1 MSAFGERRGWRG
13 READTG
19 AMTPRSAYSAKKRRA
34 ETLTM
39 DLMMNLD
46 AHTIASIKKEF
57 VENGGEVDIYEFV
70 RIMRTYLPEHL
81 EVRKAGA
88 GDADDAEDGKSSGD
102 ADRGG
107 GGASRTGGGWRAS
120 TRRLNEGAAAAQSA
134 ADEAGMARQQRQR
147 SVSEM
152 QLVANLCE
160 LFKEI
165 DVNGDAMM
173 EWDEFTSFIV
183 DKAVVFRDDASVD
196 AIAGY
201 HPAHLPPVVEE
212 RSKRMAVAKAV
223 RGGTKKRAPQ
233 FHNEVIE
240 NVKFIPRLNQLAVLE
255 QRSPVVKMYNARTM
269 GLAGTLKGHDGIPE
283 AVEYLETPSSY
294 LISRCV
300 SLCVC
305 VVGGWLVHVG
315 STSAAPGRVVTGS
328 VDGDATSVSLPL
340 CAPDVR
346 RATAVPT
353 PPWRC
358 GIWSLATSST
368 RTSHAGRRLTCR

>member
-13 READTG
+13 READSG
-19 AMTPRSAYSAKKRRA
+19 AITPRSAYSAKKRRA

-81 EVRKAGA
+81 EVRKRGA
-88 GDADDAEDGKSSGD
+88 SDADDADDSKSSGD
-102 ADRGG
+102 ADRS
-107 GGASRTGGGWRAS
+107 GGAGARSGGGWRGS
-120 TRRLNEGAAAAQSA
+120 TRRLNDAAPAPSTDDASDSPAAREQ
-134 ADEAGMARQQRQR
+134 QR

-212 RSKRMAVAKAV
+212 RSKRMAVANAV
-223 RGGTKKRAPQ
+223 RGGVKKRAPQ

-240 NVKFIPRLNQLAVLE
+240 NIKFIPRLNQLAVLE
-255 QRSPVVKMYNARTM
+255 QRNPVVKMYNARTM

-294 LISRCV
+294 LISRYGT
-300 SLCVC
+300 CVC
-305 VVGGWLVHVG
+305 ARRLPAMRAAVLTVV
-315 STSAAPGRVVTGS
+315 AAVADR
-328 VDGDATSVSLPL
+328 
-340 CAPDVR
+340 
-346 RATAVPT
+346 TAVPT
-353 PPWRC
+353 QPWRC
-358 GIWSLATSST
+358 GTWSPATSST
-368 RTSHAGRRLTCR
+368 HTSRAGQRRTCR